1 MLPVCLTMHELD
13 RFTHVLHLQGTNR
26 PGRYNVLVDDCS
38 LGPDGLQLITQHLAS
53 TYAACTRCGTAV
65 CSSNCYTACCQ
76 QVQPWVLISGLQRLN
91 TMMSMCG
98 VSMLHSGAT
107 IVD

>member
-1 MLPVCLTMHELD
+1 MHEID

-53 TYAACTRCGTAV
+53 TYVACTRCGTKMMQHQMLYSMLPASTSLGCVKEV
-65 CSSNCYTACCQ
+65 CNIEQ
-76 QVQPWVLISGLQRLN
+76 HVVN
-91 TMMSMCG
+91 VCG
-98 VSMLHSGAT
+98 VHLT
-107 IVD
+107 